1 MRASRQPDD
10 PINERKMKKMKRT
23 TAIAGLAV
31 IALAAAGCSSSGSS
45 SSAGGGST
53 SGGGTVDFYSS
64 LPLQGASSAQTAP
77 MVNGM
82 KLALAQAGNK
92 AGQWTVNYQSLD
104 DSTAAA
110 GKWDPGQTAANA
122 RKAASD
128 PKAVYYMGEFNSG
141 ASEVSI
147 PILNAAS
154 IPMVS
159 PANTYVGLTTNLP
172 GSAPGEPQK
181 YYPNGTRNYLRIVP
195 IDSIQAAADL
205 MAMKQAGC
213 TKVAVANDKEA
224 YGQGLATLLG
234 LEKGFYGVTITG
246 DTGIDPTSPNFRSY
260 ASTIKGQGADC
271 FFFAGI
277 VSNGGVQIAKDVH
290 SAIPT
295 AKVFGGDGV
304 CTDSYTNAS
313 KGGIPASLY
322 PLTQCT
328 VATQN
333 LEAYPG
339 GKDFLAAYKAKYNVS
354 DPDPYA
360 IYGYE
365 AMKLGLDTIKSL
377 GAKGNSKSDVLKA
390 LFAIKDRQSVLGTYG
405 FNSNGDTTLKSYGLY
420 KVGSD
425 GEPVFLKT
433 LTPTKTVS

>member
-1 MRASRQPDD
+1 
-10 PINERKMKKMKRT
+10 
-23 TAIAGLAV
+23 
-31 IALAAAGCSSSGSS
+31 
-45 SSAGGGST
+45 
-53 SGGGTVDFYSS
+53 
-64 LPLQGASSAQTAP
+64 

-82 KLALAQAGNK
+82 KLALAQAGGK

-110 GKWDPGQTAANA
+110 GKWDPGQTAADA
-122 RKAASD
+122 RKVASD

-141 ASEVSI
+141 GSEVSI
-147 PILNAAS
+147 PILNQAG
-154 IPMVS
+154 IPQVS
-159 PANTYVGLTTNLP
+159 PANTYVGLTTDLP
-172 GSAPGEPQK
+172 GSAPGEPNK
-181 YYPNGTRNYLRIVP
+181 YYPSGTRTYLRIVP

-224 YGQGLATLLG
+224 YGAGLATLLG
-234 LEKGFYGVTITG
+234 LEKASYGVTITS
-246 DTGIDPTSPNFRSY
+246 DTGIDPTAPNFRSY

-277 VSNGGVQIAKDVH
+277 VSNGAVQITKDVH

-295 AKVFGGDGV
+295 AKIFGADGV
-304 CTDSYTNAS
+304 CTDAYTNAS

-328 VATQN
+328 VATQD
-333 LEAYPG
+333 LAAYPG
-339 GKDFLAAYKAKYNVS
+339 GKDFLAAYKAKYGVA

>member
-1 MRASRQPDD
+1 MR
-10 PINERKMKKMKRT
+10 RT
-23 TAIAGLAV
+23 TAIAAMAAV
-31 IALAAAGCSSSGSS
+31 VALGAAACSSSSNSSSSGSS
-45 SSAGGGST
+45 PSSS
-53 SGGGTVDFYSS
+53 GGTVDIYSS
-64 LPLQGASSAQTAP
+64 LPLQGASSAQTVP
-77 MVNGM
+77 LVNGI
-82 KLALAQAGNK
+82 KLALSQAGNK

-110 GKWDPGQTAANA
+110 AKWDPGQTAADA
-122 RKAASD
+122 RKVASD
-128 PKAVYYMGEFNSG
+128 AKAVYYIGEFNSG

-147 PILNAAS
+147 PILNQAG
-154 IPMVS
+154 IPQVS

-181 YYPNGTRNYLRIVP
+181 YYPTGKRTYLRIVP

-224 YGQGLATLLG
+224 YGAGLAQLLE
-234 LEKGFYGVTITG
+234 LEKGFYGVTIASN
-246 DTGIDPTSPNFRSY
+246 TGIDPTAPNFRSY
-260 ASTIKGQGADC
+260 ASTVKDQGADC

-277 VSNGGVQIAKDVH
+277 VAAGAVQITKDVH

-304 CTDSYTNAS
+304 CTDTYTNAT

-322 PLTQCT
+322 PLTECT
-328 VATQN
+328 VATQD
-333 LEAYPG
+333 LKAYPG
-339 GKDFLAAYKAKYNVS
+339 GRDFLAAYKAKYGVS
-354 DPDPYA
+354 NPDPYA

-365 AMKLGLDTIKSL
+365 VMKLGLDTIKQL
-377 GAKGNSKSDVLKA
+377 GAKGNDKAAILQA
-390 LFAIKDRQSVLGTYG
+390 LFAIKARPSVLGTYG
-405 FNSNGDTTLKSYGLY
+405 FDKNGDTTLKSYGLY

-425 GEPVFLKT
+425 GEPVFVKT
-433 LTPTKTVS
+433 LTPTKTVTNG